1 MQNKTSGGGYR
12 AMLGLT
18 GYLKAMKDSGALD
31 CVTYIAG
38 T

>member
-1 MQNKTSGGGYR
+1 
-12 AMLGLT
+12 MLGLT

-38 T
+38 KSFI